1 MKSFADIKRAL
12 NEGATLTMVSHDNMP
27 NGPLIGLARKII
39 KRQSNAIQFEG
50 GSWLYLD
57 KRASDFEVLG
67 ADSFRVRLN
76 PGATPAKYMTYRIGV
91 TK

>member
-12 NEGATLTMVSHDNMP
+12 IEGATLTMVSHDNMP
-27 NGPLIGLARKII
+27 GGALIGLARKII

-57 KRASDFEVLG
+57 KPAADFEALG
-67 ADSFRVRLN
+67 PNSFRVRLN
-76 PGATPAKYMTYRIGV
+76 PGATPAKYMTYRIGA
-91 TK
+91 